1 MAFEKGQSGNPL
13 GKAPLTQETEEF
25 LSLNLDQR
33 RAVLKDLWCEVAF
46 VVAKRAKAMA
56 KTVSTKDIGRL
67 YQLVMSGAVSL
78 DKAFPPKEVSGQTLS
93 INLFG
98 SLGQKA
104 VGIVQ
109 PAVPTLEGRV
119 IKELTHESTFSP
131 VLSNLDVDP
140 LRVPGSEG
148 SAGSEPSR

>member
-1 MAFEKGQSGNPL
+1 MFTKGTSGNPE
-13 GKAPLTQETEEF
+13 GKATLTADIEEF
-25 LSLNLDQR
+25 QALNLDQR
-33 RAVLKDLWCEVAF
+33 RAILKDLWCEVAF
-46 VVAKRAKAMA
+46 TVAKRAKALA
-56 KTVSTKDIGRL
+56 KVCSTKDVGRL

-109 PAVPTLEGRV
+109 PAVPVVEGNY
-119 IKELTHESTFSP
+119 KEIVHVQESTVHSSTLDP
-131 VLSNLDVDP
+131 VHDP
-140 LRVPGSEG
+140 LGLPSSEG
-148 SAGSEPSR
+148 AAQL

>member
-1 MAFEKGQSGNPL
+1 MPFEKGQSGNPL
-13 GKAPLTQETEEF
+13 GKSALTEETEEF
-25 LSLNLDQR
+25 LTLNLDQR
-33 RAVLKDLWCEVAF
+33 RAVLKDVWSEIAF
-46 VVAKRAKAMA
+46 VVAKRAKSLA

-109 PAVPTLEGRV
+109 PQTPVIEGRI
-119 IKELTHESTFSP
+119 IKEITHAETQESRPDRSSDGP
-131 VLSNLDVDP
+131 VHDALSLP
-140 LRVPGSEG
+140 ATEVPDGE
-148 SAGSEPSR
+148 